1 MSKKQNLN
9 LDWLFHLGDEPG
21 ADFMGYDDSAWRR
34 VTLPH
39 DWSVEHPF
47 DRSNAS
53 GTGYL
58 PGGTAWYRKHF
69 ILPDAAQ
76 GKRVRLYF
84 GGVYKHARVW
94 INSNYLGQWAYGYT
108 SFAFDISEFVH
119 PGENVICVRVEHNE
133 VADSRWFTGSGI
145 HRDVELE
152 ISDPVCFAEH
162 GVFVTTEKVENGV
175 ATLKI
180 QYETLG
186 ADCVKFDVITPS
198 GAAAAYASAMGGQ
211 GEILVDVPKAQL
223 WGVDSPSLYTLR
235 CECHKD
241 GKTVDQLEIP
251 FGIRTIRFD
260 PNEGFFLNGENMKL
274 KGVCVHHDAG
284 CLGAAAP
291 KAVWKRRLEKFRKAG
306 CNAIRTA
313 HNPPDSHLLDL
324 CDEMGFLVMDEAF
337 DEWEGTKNK
346 WWQGHNVYPPK
357 KYGYAEDFPQW
368 YQKDLESMVLRD
380 RNHPSIILWSIG
392 NEIDYPNDPYVT
404 PLFDEVLGNNDANKP
419 SAERRYDP
427 RKPDAGRLAI
437 VAKKLTD
444 IVHAIDLT
452 RPVTSALSFPELS
465 TRTGYADVLDAS
477 GYNYKEN
484 FYAEDHAR
492 FPDRVIM
499 GSENSHAPQ
508 AWYAVRDNDYICGQ
522 FLWTGVDFLGEC
534 KGWPVRISQAGM
546 VNLAGYEKPNFYMRR
561 ALWTTEPFVRIAA
574 GHGEDLTHFSWR
586 EQLCWAGEE
595 GEPMWVSCYTNQ
607 PQVELFLNG
616 QSLGVKEVGPQD
628 GGCAQWQ
635 LPYTPGVLKAVVSGA
650 ENMLCTTGKAAK
662 IQLEAV
668 EKSLPADGRS
678 VYQVEVKLRDSHG
691 LVAAA
696 HDEVIHYQLL
706 GDGEILGVENGKPDD
721 LTPYAEKYRQTF
733 LGRAIVYIRAGR
745 MPGEITLR
753 AYTRSGLEAICLLK
767 AEKYAFTALERSPED
782 AQGEP
787 VKLAMQVREFVRDGE
802 ALHQIEVCLADK
814 EDQTVESSEDV
825 IDFRLTCCRILDAQ
839 AGVAVGENAYQTEN
853 GRAVVLVK
861 PEGKPVV
868 TARSRS
874 GLEATCELE

>member
-9 LDWLFHLGDEPG
+9 LEWLFHLGDEPG
-21 ADFMGYDDSAWRR
+21 ADFMGYDDGAWRR

-39 DWSVEHPF
+39 DWAVEHPF
-47 DRSNAS
+47 DRANAS

-69 ILPDAAQ
+69 QLGEDAR

-108 SFAFDISEFVH
+108 SFSFDISEFVR

-145 HRDVELE
+145 YRDVELE

-162 GVFVTTEKVENGV
+162 GVFVTTEKIENGT
-175 ATLKI
+175 ATLRVK
-180 QYETLG
+180 YETLG
-186 ADCVKFDVITPS
+186 GEGAKFTAVAADGSV
-198 GAAAAYASAMGGQ
+198 AACACAQ
-211 GEILVDVPKAQL
+211 GEKGEVTMEIPQAKL
-223 WGVDSPSLYTLR
+223 WGVDAPNLYTLR
-235 CECHKD
+235 CECRKG
-241 GKTVDQLEIP
+241 GKTVDETQVR
-251 FGIRTIRFD
+251 FGVRTIRFD

-284 CLGAAAP
+284 CLGAAVP
-291 KAVWKRRLEKFRKAG
+291 KAVWERRLRKFRKAG

-313 HNPPDSHLLDL
+313 HNPPDKHLLDL

-337 DEWEGTKNK
+337 DEWEGPKNK

-357 KYGYAEDFPQW
+357 RYGYAEDFPQW
-368 YQKDLESMVLRD
+368 YKKDLESMVLRD

-404 PLFDEVLGNNDANKP
+404 PLFKTVLGNNDANKP
-419 SAERRYDP
+419 EKERQYDP
-427 RKPDAGRLAI
+427 RRPDAGRLA
-437 VAKKLTD
+437 VMAKILTD
-444 IVHAIDLT
+444 IVHEIDVT

-534 KGWPVRISQAGM
+534 RGWPVRISQAGM
-546 VNLAGYEKPNFYMRR
+546 VNLAGYEKPNFYQRR
-561 ALWTTEPFVRIAA
+561 ALWTAEPFVRIAA
-574 GHGEDLTHFSWR
+574 GHGEDLRHSSWR
-586 EQLCWAGEE
+586 EQFCWSGEE

-607 PQVELFLNG
+607 PSVELFLNG
-616 QSLGVKEVGPQD
+616 QSLGVKEIGPND

-635 LPYTPGVLKAVVSGA
+635 LPYAPGVLKAVAGGV

-662 IQLEAV
+662 IQLEADV
-668 EKSLPADGRS
+668 KAIPADGQS
-678 VYQVEVKLRDSHG
+678 VAQVEVKLRDENG

-696 HDEVIHYQLL
+696 HDEMVYYQIL
-706 GDGEILGVENGKPDD
+706 GDGEILGVENGQPDD
-721 LTPYAEKYRQTF
+721 LTPYSEKYRATF
-733 LGRAIVYIRAGR
+733 MGRAVVYIRAG
-745 MPGEITLR
+745 MLAGDITLR
-753 AYTRSGLEAICLLK
+753 AYTRSGLEAL
-767 AEKYAFTALERSPED
+767 
-782 AQGEP
+782 
-787 VKLAMQVREFVRDGE
+787 
-802 ALHQIEVCLADK
+802 
-814 EDQTVESSEDV
+814 
-825 IDFRLTCCRILDAQ
+825 CCI
-839 AGVAVGENAYQTEN
+839 
-853 GRAVVLVK
+853 RAK
-861 PEGKPVV
+861 
-868 TARSRS
+868 
-874 GLEATCELE
+874 